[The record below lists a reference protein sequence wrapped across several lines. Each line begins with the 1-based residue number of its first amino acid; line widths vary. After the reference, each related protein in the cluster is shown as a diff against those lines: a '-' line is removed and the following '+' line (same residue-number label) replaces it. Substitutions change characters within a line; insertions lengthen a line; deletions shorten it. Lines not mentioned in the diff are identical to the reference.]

1 MQIRPTNS
9 LHSTQAIN
17 FQNRVQTEQAG
28 NSLPVDQLELS
39 AEAKLLETKG
49 DMRMDRI
56 SEIRTQ
62 IAQGQYDTPQKLE
75 MALSRMF
82 DEIA

>member
-9 LHSTQAIN
+9 LQSTQAVN
-17 FQNRVQTEQAG
+17 FQNRIHTEQTG

-49 DMRMDRI
+49 DLRMDRI
-56 SEIRTQ
+56 TEIRTQ
-62 IAQGQYDTPQKLE
+62 IAQGQYDTPEKLE
-75 MALSRMF
+75 VALSRMF

>member
-9 LHSTQAIN
+9 LQSTQAVN
-17 FQNRVQTEQAG
+17 FQNRIATEQNA

-49 DMRMDRI
+49 DVRMDRI
-56 SEIRTQ
+56 AEIRTQ
-62 IAQGQYDTPQKLE
+62 IAQGQYDTPERLE
-75 MALSRMF
+75 LAVSRMF
-82 DEIA
+82 EEFA